1 MKLSEK
7 AIQEFRTTLQN
18 KYNSDF
24 DLTDEEL
31 NNIGL
36 LLLTVLAERLKLE
49 M

>member
-1 MKLSEK
+1 MKLSDR
-7 AIQEFRTTLQN
+7 AIQELRITLQN